1 VNESRPENLR
11 GFTLIELLVT
21 IAILSILASI
31 AIPMYSGYITRGRI
45 PVATNAL
52 SDVRVQMEQYFQDN
66 RRYAT
71 VSGGT
76 ACGVTMPTALS
87 NFSLSCAV
95 TANTNNYLI
104 TATGSGPMASF
115 VYNINEAGVRRT
127 TGLPSGWSGASAT
140 STCWVLTKS
149 GSC

>member
-1 VNESRPENLR
+1 MNGGTK

-21 IAILSILASI
+21 IAILSILAAI
-31 AIPMYSGYITRGRI
+31 AVPMYSDYVTRGRI

-76 ACGVTMPTALS
+76 TCGVTMPSGLSSFALT
-87 NFSLSCAV
+87 CAV
-95 TANTNNYLI
+95 TANTNNYVI
-104 TATGSGPMASF
+104 TATGSSPMASF
-115 VYNINEAGVRRT
+115 VYTINEAGVRRT
-127 TGLPSGWSGASAT
+127 TGLPAGWTGASAT
-140 STCWVLTKS
+140 STCWVLNKS